1 MTGQR
6 DDVERAF
13 RGDGP
18 LYEAMLAERAREL
31 AAPLAVEAAADMA
44 VLSLA
49 GRVARWALPLDRVAR
64 IDVLGPSTRV
74 PDQPAAV
81 LGLALLSGRRCLVAD
96 LEVLVGAAS
105 ALSAEPAGHVVVLRG
120 SALGLL
126 VVRAEAV
133 VFVPRP
139 EAGTQ
144 ALADGSLLLDVDG
157 LAGRLGLGGGG

>member
-1 MTGQR
+1 
-6 DDVERAF
+6 
-13 RGDGP
+13 
-18 LYEAMLAERAREL
+18 
-31 AAPLAVEAAADMA
+31 
-44 VLSLA
+44 A